1 MNRSMMSVTASA
13 LCAAML
19 AGTATEALAQSGQYQ
34 PPPQGYQQPPQGYQ
48 QGYQP
53 PPQGYQ
59 PPPQGYQQQPQYQQG
74 YQQPQQQGYAPP
86 QGYQQQ
92 GYQQQGYDQQPY
104 QDPALQPPPGY
115 SAQDAQRD
123 AAPAARDYDRQYA
136 AAAEAWSAANC
147 VRQEQNRTAAGAIIG
162 GVLGAVIGSNVAGG
176 RDRGAGAVVGGAL
189 GAVAGGAIANNQG
202 PGCPPGFV
210 VRSGAPTFYYGPP
223 PGASVVVYDA
233 PTWYN
238 PWIWYDGRWI
248 YRPYPY
254 HRYWGEHYPRNRYR
268 R

>member
-1 MNRSMMSVTASA
+1 MNRLISSLTASA
-13 LCAAML
+13 VSAAL
-19 AGTATEALAQSGQYQ
+19 LVGTTTQALAQAPQNYQ
-34 PPPQGYQQPPQGYQ
+34 PPPQGYDQPPPQGYQ

-59 PPPQGYQQQPQYQQG
+59 PPPQGYQQG
-74 YQQPQQQGYAPP
+74 YAPPPQGYAPPP
-86 QGYQQQ
+86 QGYQQ
-92 GYQQQGYDQQPY
+92 GYPQQPY

-115 SAQDAQRD
+115 TAQDAQRD
-123 AAPAARDYDRQYA
+123 ASDAARAYDQQYA

-162 GVLGAVIGSNVAGG
+162 GVLGAVIGSAAAG
-176 RDRGAGAVVGGAL
+176 RHDSGAGAIVGGGL
-189 GAVAGGAIANNQG
+189 GAIAGGAIANSSG

-210 VRSGAPTFYYGPP
+210 LRPGAPAFGYAPP
-223 PGASVVVYDA
+223 PGGAVLVYDQ

-238 PWIWYDGRWI
+238 PWIWYNGAWV

-254 HRYWGEHYPRNRYR
+254 HRYWRDHYPRERYYR

>member
-1 MNRSMMSVTASA
+1 MNRLISSLTASA
-13 LCAAML
+13 VSAAL
-19 AGTATEALAQSGQYQ
+19 LVGTTTQALAQAPQNYQ
-34 PPPQGYQQPPQGYQ
+34 PPPQGYDQPPPQGYQ

-59 PPPQGYQQQPQYQQG
+59 PPPQGYQQG
-74 YQQPQQQGYAPP
+74 YAPPPQGYAPP
-86 QGYQQQ
+86 QGYQQ
-92 GYQQQGYDQQPY
+92 GYPQQPY

-115 SAQDAQRD
+115 TAQDAQRD
-123 AAPAARDYDRQYA
+123 ASDAARAYDQQYA

-162 GVLGAVIGSNVAGG
+162 GVLGAVIGSAAAG
-176 RDRGAGAVVGGAL
+176 RHDSGAGAIVGGGL
-189 GAVAGGAIANNQG
+189 GAIAGGAIANSSG

-210 VRSGAPTFYYGPP
+210 LRPGAPAFGYAPP
-223 PGASVVVYDA
+223 PGGAVLVYDQ

-238 PWIWYDGRWI
+238 PWIWYNGAWV

-254 HRYWGEHYPRNRYR
+254 HRYWRDHYPRERYYR

>member
-1 MNRSMMSVTASA
+1 MNRLMSSVTASA

-19 AGTATEALAQSGQYQ
+19 VGTATEALAQPAGPPPNYQ
-34 PPPQGYQQPPQGYQ
+34 PPPEGYQQPPQGYQ
-48 QGYQP
+48 Q

-59 PPPQGYQQQPQYQQG
+59 PPPQGYQQQP
-74 YQQPQQQGYAPP
+74 PQGYAPP
-86 QGYQQQ
+86 PQGYQ
-92 GYQQQGYDQQPY
+92 QQPY

-123 AAPAARDYDRQYA
+123 ATPAERQYDQQYG
-136 AAAEAWSAANC
+136 AAAEAWSQTNC

-189 GAVAGGAIANNQG
+189 GAAAGGAIANNQG

-210 VRSGAPTFYYGPP
+210 VRSGAPGFYYGPP
-223 PGASVVVYDA
+223 PGGVAVVYDA

-238 PWIWYDGRWI
+238 PWIWYGGAWI

-254 HRYWGEHYPRNRYR
+254 HRYWGEHYYRGGRDYR
-268 R
+268 RR

>member
-1 MNRSMMSVTASA
+1 MNRLIKSLTASA
-13 LCAAML
+13 VSSAML
-19 AGTATEALAQSGQYQ
+19 LVTGAQALAQPNYAPPPQGYQQQ
-34 PPPQGYQQPPQGYQ
+34 PPPPGYQQPPQGYQ

-59 PPPQGYQQQPQYQQG
+59 QQPQGYPPPPQGYNSQQP
-74 YQQPQQQGYAPP
+74 
-86 QGYQQQ
+86 
-92 GYQQQGYDQQPY
+92 
-104 QDPALQPPPGY
+104 DPALQPPPGY
-115 SAQDAQRD
+115 SQQDAQRD
-123 AAPAARDYDRQYA
+123 ATQAERDADRRYA
-136 AAAEAWSAANC
+136 AAAEAWSQANC

-162 GVLGAVIGSNVAGG
+162 GVLGAVIGSNVTRG

-210 VRSGAPTFYYGPP
+210 IRSGAPGFYYGPP
-223 PGASVVVYDA
+223 PGAAVVVYDA

-238 PWIWYDGRWI
+238 PWLWYDGAWV

-254 HRYWGEHYPRNRYR
+254 HRYWGEHYPRR
-268 R
+268 RR